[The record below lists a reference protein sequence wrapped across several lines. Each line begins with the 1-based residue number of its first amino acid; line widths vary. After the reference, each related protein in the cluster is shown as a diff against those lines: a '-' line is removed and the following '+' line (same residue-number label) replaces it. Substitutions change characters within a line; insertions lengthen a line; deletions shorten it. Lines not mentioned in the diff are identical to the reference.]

1 MQEQLRKLIKLQRLD
16 KTLYE
21 LETER
26 DQMPAMLVEF
36 DQKESKLK
44 AALDTTEA
52 ELKETSARRKELEKE
67 VESIKSRLRKA
78 ESRLMGAKNDREYRA
93 ANAEI
98 QEAKDAVKS
107 NEEVLLGA
115 MERQEALKQHADKL
129 KALYKEAAEQAA
141 ETREK
146 LTKRAKQINAELE
159 KMSKGRDDLIDG
171 VDPELMSQ
179 YDFIRKARQGVALA
193 PVSEGTCMACH
204 MQLPPQQ
211 FNELLRVDK
220 LMSCPSC
227 SRIVYWAEA
236 ECLTDC

>member
-1 MQEQLRKLIKLQRLD
+1 MKEQLRKLIKLQRLD

-26 DQMPAMLVEF
+26 DQIPGMLVEC
-36 DQKESKLK
+36 DQKETKLK
-44 AALDTTEA
+44 SGLEATEA
-52 ELKETSARRKELEKE
+52 ELTETVARHKELEKE

-98 QEAKDAVKS
+98 QEGKDAVKS
-107 NEEVLLGA
+107 NEDVLLGV
-115 MERQEALKQHADKL
+115 MERQEALQGHAEKL
-129 KALYKEAAEQAA
+129 KALYQEAAEEAT
-141 ETREK
+141 ETRK
-146 LTKRAKQINAELE
+146 RLTKRAKQINAELG
-159 KMSKGRDDLIDG
+159 KMSQGRDELIEG

-193 PVSEGTCMACH
+193 PVTNGTCMACH
-204 MQLPPQQ
+204 IQIPPQQ

-220 LMSCPSC
+220 LMNCPSC
-227 SRIVYWAEA
+227 RRILYWAEA
-236 ECLTDC
+236 ECLADC